1 MHLSFISNQYGYYY
15 RAVTQRGK
23 KLVSAGRQG
32 FDMGMKIAIFTVLI
46 VLVSLPTLAAEQK
59 LEGASTQD
67 ILSDITLA
75 SSESGRVVEQIFQK
89 SVVTLYVV
97 DGQQSQ
103 GFWRV
108 EADKYCSQWPPSEH
122 WDCYDVFGEDGDV
135 TFVSSSGTRTR
146 MELPSAD

>member
-1 MHLSFISNQYGYYY
+1 
-15 RAVTQRGK
+15 
-23 KLVSAGRQG
+23 
-32 FDMGMKIAIFTVLI
+32 MGMKKAIFTVFTIL
-46 VLVSLPTLAAEQK
+46 LSLPALAAEQK
-59 LEGASTQD
+59 FDGARIQD

-89 SVVTLYVV
+89 NGVTLYVV

-108 EADKYCSQWPPSEH
+108 EADRYCSLWPPSEH
-122 WDCYDVFGEDGDV
+122 WDCYDVFGEDGYV

-146 MELPSAD
+146 MERPSAD